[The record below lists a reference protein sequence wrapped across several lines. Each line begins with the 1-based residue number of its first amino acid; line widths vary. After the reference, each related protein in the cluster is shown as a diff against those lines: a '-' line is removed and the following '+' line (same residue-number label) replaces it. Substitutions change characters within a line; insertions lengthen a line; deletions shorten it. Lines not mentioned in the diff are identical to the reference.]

1 MKSQV
6 FGEAKSVPGV
16 AFIAAKFDGL
26 LGMGYQEISVDHVV
40 PPFYNMVSQKL
51 VDDAVFS
58 FYLNR
63 FVRVE
68 TTHFTQYLFCTN
80 EMEEEKY

>member
-1 MKSQV
+1 MRLLFQV
-6 FGEAKSVPGV
+6 AGLPVVGQTFAEATNVPGI

-26 LGMGYQEISVDHVV
+26 FGMAYQEISVDGVV

-63 FVRVE
+63 
-68 TTHFTQYLFCTN
+68 
-80 EMEEEKY
+80 